1 MSDFTDA
8 ELSALRRAYATGTLR
23 VTYDG
28 KTVEYGS
35 GADLLARI
43 RVIESEM
50 ATATTGGPK
59 VMSRFT
65 TVRRGE

>member
-43 RVIESEM
+43 RVIEAEK
-50 ATATTGGPK
+50 ATASGGGPK

-65 TVRRGE
+65 SVRRGA

>member
-50 ATATTGGPK
+50 TSATTGGPK

-65 TVRRGE
+65 TVARGQ

>member
-43 RVIESEM
+43 RVIEPSYFL
-50 ATATTGGPK
+50 
-59 VMSRFT
+59 S
-65 TVRRGE
+65 